1 MNNDQYSGDAQGD
14 NPDEFEA
21 FMRKFLA
28 GQGGLDPEQLAS
40 MAGLPQDPE
49 AMAAMLEQ
57 LKRAMSSLQADT
69 PTAGVNWDLAISQ
82 AKSIAH
88 GGASGISDAAR
99 KQIQDAIAIG
109 TLWLNEA
116 TSMAE
121 LTSEPKLLSRELW
134 IVDAMPLFQALSQPV
149 ANRMSEALSDNLTQ
163 NAPEELAAVLG
174 NASGILKTAGSAMFA
189 MQLGQSLGKLSH
201 EVLAGGDIGLP
212 IFKDHRAAFVPQNLE
227 KFVKGLEVELD
238 QAYIYLVIREMAH
251 VRLFKHSKWLRD
263 AVVSQI
269 TTYASEISIDNSKI
283 TEIAEDFDPERIDEL
298 KAALE
303 SGAFIAERT
312 EEQQRALTNIENL
325 LALIEGWVDVVT
337 FEATKRLPKAAAIA
351 EAVRRRRATG
361 GPAELTFGTLVG
373 LELRPRALRE
383 AAAMWAAIGDA
394 VGIEKRDSLWDHPDV
409 VPTAEDIKNP
419 AGIIAKL
426 SWDSAAPDAFD
437 QALRDL
443 LGD

>member
-1 MNNDQYSGDAQGD
+1 
-14 NPDEFEA
+14 
-21 FMRKFLA
+21 
-28 GQGGLDPEQLAS
+28 
-40 MAGLPQDPE
+40 
-49 AMAAMLEQ
+49 
-57 LKRAMSSLQADT
+57 MSSLQADT
-69 PTAGVNWDLAISQ
+69 PTSGVNWDLAISQ

-88 GGASGISDAAR
+88 GGASGISDSCR

-149 ANRMSEALSDNLTQ
+149 ANRMSEALSENLTQ
-163 NAPEELAAVLG
+163 NAPEELAEVLG

-283 TEIAEDFDPERIDEL
+283 TEIAEDFDPERIHEL

-337 FEATKRLPKAAAIA
+337 LEATKRLPKAAAIA

-383 AAAMWAAIGDA
+383 ADR
-394 VGIEKRDSLWDHPDV
+394 KSV
-409 VPTAEDIKNP
+409 V
-419 AGIIAKL
+419 
-426 SWDSAAPDAFD
+426 
-437 QALRDL
+437 
-443 LGD
+443 